1 MSMQMVILAGGLGTR
16 LRSVAPATPKILVP
30 VAGRPFVEHQFAL
43 LRRNGIE
50 RVLLCVGH
58 LGETVEAQVGAGS
71 RWGLQVSYAHEDPT
85 RLLGTGGALLNALPQ
100 LESEFLVMYGDS
112 YLPVDYA
119 AFAAW
124 FQSTTYAAAM
134 TVFRNEGRW
143 DPSNTRIEGDRV
155 VFYSKKAAPGEAPY
169 IDYGLSAYRRETLDR
184 YRGTPLPL
192 DLAKVQ
198 GDLVQ
203 AGCLGAYEVYER
215 FYEVGKPEG
224 LAELDQMLKN
234 GTLGP
239 MDTNR

>member
-1 MSMQMVILAGGLGTR
+1 MAMQMVILAGGLGTR
-16 LRSVAPATPKILVP
+16 LRSVAPDTPKILVP

-43 LRRNGIE
+43 LRRSGIF

-58 LGETVEAQVGAGS
+58 LGDRVEAAVGDGS
-71 RWGLQVSYAHEDPT
+71 RWGIQVSYAHENPS
-85 RLLGTGGALLNALPQ
+85 RLLGTGGALLNAWPQ
-100 LESEFLVMYGDS
+100 LEETFLVMYGDS

-124 FQSTTYAAAM
+124 FSGTRYAAAM

-155 VFYSKKAAPGEAPY
+155 TFYSKKAAPGEAPY
-169 IDYGLSAYRRETLDR
+169 IDYGLSAYRRATLEA
-184 YRGTPLPL
+184 YRSQPLPL

-198 GDLVQ
+198 RDLVEV
-203 AGCLGAYEVYER
+203 GRLGAFEVFER

-224 LAELDQMLKN
+224 LAELDARLN
-234 GTLGP
+234 ESH
-239 MDTNR
+239 